1 MRDMLVGEARH
12 QRGDMLVQ
20 FGAGVDHRHLAL
32 ADDIGA
38 GALEGERA
46 GIVGDD
52 AADAR
57 RDGLEPAVFE
67 GNLATKG
74 NLDSHGRFASGWGRA
89 MCCHSRARLSSRVGE
104 RERPMKIKLDI
115 DCTPEELRGFF
126 GLPDVKPMQEEL
138 MKEIA
143 ARMRANVKALDPET

>member
-1 MRDMLVGEARH
+1 MRDMLLREARH
-12 QRGDMLVQ
+12 ERSDMLFQ
-20 FGAGVDHRHLAL
+20 LGAGVDHRHLAL

-52 AADAR
+52 APDAR
-57 RDGLEPAVFE
+57 CDGFEPTVFE

-89 MCCHSRARLSSRVGE
+89 MCCHSRTGLSSRVGE
-104 RERPMKIKLDI
+104 REAPDEDQVRYRLHTRGIARLLRP
-115 DCTPEELRGFF
+115 
-126 GLPDVKPMQEEL
+126 
-138 MKEIA
+138 A
-143 ARMRANVKALDPET
+143 